1 MELYK
6 FLNNTTFFY
15 KNIFENEEF
24 LEKVILECDRLISE
38 NNFFARLGIKVK
50 KTGNSVSIN
59 KNYKEYTDVEKFIFE
74 NSDKIST
81 ENFQI
86 TRKDIDV
93 NLSYDT
99 TLTLNNKILEIVKYT
114 YPTIAEK
121 IQVEYSSII
130 KYESGYSM
138 NKHVDGNENRI
149 CTAVFYLNS
158 KENNH
163 GGDLLFYDSTEKYSK
178 EFLRYSPQK
187 NECILFDSFY
197 NEYTLEHSVE
207 EIKDWQRYV
216 YRIYFKLK

>member
-6 FLNNTTFFY
+6 FLGNTTFFY
-15 KNIFENEEF
+15 KNIFEDEEF
-24 LEKVILECDRLISE
+24 LEKVIKECDRLISE
-38 NNFFARLGIKVK
+38 NNFFARLGIKLK
-50 KTGNSVSIN
+50 NNLKNVSIN

-99 TLTLNNKILEIVKYT
+99 TLTLNNKILEIVKYN

-138 NKHVDGNENRI
+138 NKHADGNENRI

-158 KENNH
+158 KETNK
-163 GGDLLFYDSTEKYSK
+163 GGDLIFYDSDTDDSK

-187 NECILFDSFY
+187 NDCILFDSFY
-197 NEYTLEHSVE
+197 NQYTLQHSVD
-207 EIKDWQRYV
+207 EIKNWQRYV